1 MTYSLRLA
9 IIMCNIEELETLPA
23 GTQLTK
29 KKKRKKEEE
38 ITATKPW
45 GKEMK

>member
-29 KKKRKKEEE
+29 KKRRKK
-38 ITATKPW
+38 KKKKKSQQRNHG
-45 GKEMK
+45 GKK